1 MSAQFELILLLL
13 ALAAAV
19 TAIAKKINIPYP
31 IVLVLVGVLLGVTD
45 IGALEELKAFIVQD
59 EVFHFAIIA
68 LFLPT
73 LLGEATLKLPA
84 SHLQEAKRPI
94 LLLAILGTLLSYAVV
109 GFLAYYWLDL
119 PLEVAFV
126 FGALMAA
133 TDPVSVIS
141 IFKSMGVDHR
151 LETIMEGESLLNDG
165 VAVVLF
171 KISQASLAA
180 YIAAGWGG
188 IGTGVWE
195 FARVS
200 VGGVLVG
207 GVLAWLFSQL
217 VRLYDDYPLEIIF
230 SMLLFYGSFF
240 IAEHFHVSGVIAVVV
255 AGVIFGNYGARIGM
269 TEKTRIAI
277 DSFWSVA
284 ALLANSVVFLMV
296 GLEINR
302 VELLANWPIILAAI
316 GIVLIARSLSVY
328 LPLLFHRQTSAKW
341 QHVLNWGGLRG
352 SLSIALA
359 LSLPHN
365 FPGRETVLVLALG
378 VVLFSLVVQGLTIKP
393 LLQLLGVKREEPV
406 VSE

>member
-1 MSAQFELILLLL
+1 MSNQFELVLVLL

-31 IVLVLVGVLLGVTD
+31 IVLVLVGVLLGVSD
-45 IGALEELKAFIVQD
+45 IGALEELKSFIVQD

-84 SHLQEAKRPI
+84 SHLREAQRPI
-94 LLLAILGTLLSYAVV
+94 LLLAILGTLLSYVVV
-109 GFLAYYWLDL
+109 GFLAYYWLGL

-171 KISQASLAA
+171 KISQASLVA
-180 YIAAGWGG
+180 YISAGVGG
-188 IGTGVWE
+188 LGLGLLE
-195 FARVS
+195 FAKVS
-200 VGGVLVG
+200 LGGVLVG
-207 GVLAWLFSQL
+207 AVLAYLFSQL
-217 VRLYDDYPLEIIF
+217 TRLYDDYPLEIIF

-240 IAEHFHVSGVIAVVV
+240 IAEHFHVSGVIAVVI
-255 AGVIFGNYGARIGM
+255 AGVIFGNYGTRIGM
-269 TEKTRIAI
+269 GEKTRIAI

-284 ALLANSVVFLMV
+284 ALIANSVVFLMV

-302 VELLANWPIILAAI
+302 IELLANWQIILAAI
-316 GIVLIARSLSVY
+316 GIVLIARSVSVY
-328 LPLLFHRQTSAKW
+328 LPLLFHRRTSYRW

-359 LSLPHN
+359 LSLPQN
-365 FPGRETVLVLALG
+365 FSGRETVLVLALG

-393 LLQLLGVKREEPV
+393 LLRLLGVKKEEPV